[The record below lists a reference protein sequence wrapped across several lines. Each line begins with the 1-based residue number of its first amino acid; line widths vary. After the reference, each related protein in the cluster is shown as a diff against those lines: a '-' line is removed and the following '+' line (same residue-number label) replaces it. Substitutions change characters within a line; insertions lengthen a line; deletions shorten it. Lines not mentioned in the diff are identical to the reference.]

1 MKIRLEENC
10 CIPNLETSEAMLLK
24 FAGTSSC
31 RTVQFFRRGWL
42 MPFPRICLVLIAM
55 ALAPLAGCS
64 SPSIFSSGS
73 SSHTAYVTLPNS
85 NAVAAFRIKTSGS
98 SANDNLTAQFT
109 TIVGSPFPAG
119 SSPASVLVHPSGQWA
134 YVANRNENDIS
145 LFTVNSSIGS
155 LQEVLPRTT
164 TGLTPLAMVMD
175 SGGNYLFVVNEL
187 SSNISVYTINSSTGA
202 LSAIAG
208 SPFTTFNN
216 PFALAITPSGKFLY
230 VLNPNLTSVIAYTV
244 ASGVLQ
250 PVAGLP
256 VQVGNGPRAISV
268 DPAGSFVYVT
278 NSADNTVSVLGVNSS
293 TGALTLL
300 GSFATGTTPTAVVAL
315 DTYLYV
321 ANQGSSNVSVFTV
334 TPVTGVLTQITSS
347 PFSAGTA
354 PLFAVLDPD
363 NLFLYIGSQ
372 SANTITA
379 LSIDTSTGALT
390 ATSQSAPTGVSPS
403 SMSVA
408 K

>member
-1 MKIRLEENC
+1 
-10 CIPNLETSEAMLLK
+10 
-24 FAGTSSC
+24 
-31 RTVQFFRRGWL
+31 
-42 MPFPRICLVLIAM
+42 MPSKRVCVVLVALW
-55 ALAPLAGCS
+55 LAPLMGCG

-85 NAVAAFRIKTSGS
+85 NAVAALRIKTSGS
-98 SANDNLTAQFT
+98 SVNNNLTAQFT

-119 SSPASVLVHPSGQWA
+119 SSPASVLVHPSGQYV

-145 LFTVNSSIGS
+145 LFTINSSIGS

-164 TGLTPLAMVMD
+164 TGLTPLDMAMD

-187 SSNISVYTINSSTGA
+187 SSNISVYAINPTTGV

-256 VQVGNGPRAISV
+256 AQVGNGPRAITV
-268 DPAGSFVYVT
+268 DPAGTFVYVT
-278 NSADNTVSVLGVNSS
+278 NSADNTVSVLGINST

-300 GSFATGTTPTAVVAL
+300 GSFTTGTTPTAVVAL
-315 DTYLYV
+315 DPYLYV
-321 ANQGSSNVSVFTV
+321 ANLGTSNISVFTV

-363 NLFLYIGSQ
+363 NQFLYVGSQ
-372 SANTITA
+372 TADSITA
-379 LSIDTSTGALT
+379 LSIDTSTGALA
-390 ATSQSAPTGVSPS
+390 ATSQSAVTGTSPS
-403 SMSVA
+403 SMGIT

>member
-1 MKIRLEENC
+1 
-10 CIPNLETSEAMLLK
+10 
-24 FAGTSSC
+24 
-31 RTVQFFRRGWL
+31 
-42 MPFPRICLVLIAM
+42 MPSKRVFLILIAIG
-55 ALAPLAGCS
+55 LAPVVGCG
-64 SPSIFSSGS
+64 SPSIFSSSS

-98 SANDNLTAQFT
+98 VANDNTQAQFT

-119 SSPASVLVHPSGQWA
+119 SSPSSVLVHPSSQYV
-134 YVANRNENDIS
+134 YVANRNENNIS
-145 LFTVNSSIGS
+145 LFTINSSIGS

-164 TGLTPLAMVMD
+164 TGLTPISMVMD
-175 SGGNYLFVVNEL
+175 SGGNYLFVANEL
-187 SSNISVYTINSSTGA
+187 SSNISVYAINSSTGA

-208 SPFTTFNN
+208 SPFSTYNN

-230 VLNPNLTSVIAYTV
+230 VLNPNLTSVIGYTI
-244 ASGVLQ
+244 ASGVLH

-256 VQVGNGPRAISV
+256 AQVGNGPRAIAV
-268 DPAGSFVYVT
+268 DPAESFVYVA
-278 NSADNTVSVLGVNSS
+278 NSADNTVSVLGINSS

-300 GSFATGTTPTAVVAL
+300 GAFATGTTPTSVVAL
-315 DTYLYV
+315 DPYLYV

-334 TPVTGVLTQITSS
+334 TPNTGVLTQITSS

-390 ATSQSAPTGVSPS
+390 ETSQAATTGVSPS
-403 SMSVA
+403 SMSVT